1 MPSKHSLNTN
11 TAQSQHIHSTVLT
24 QSQHKSQ
31 HGFSTHTFL
40 STCNSQTSRIG
51 RLAAFADSQLSNS
64 SDHTDNVAN
73 SLPEAVAEIV
83 YARLV
88 VVTNDR
94 GKKRRR
100 EGTRKMDERTN
111 NGVRNFKKFHK
122 VTLHNYDSSCSLCMY
137 IYKHS
142 VSHTTSVLL
151 YIIC

>member
-1 MPSKHSLNTN
+1 M
-11 TAQSQHIHSTVLT
+11 V
-24 QSQHKSQ
+24 
-31 HGFSTHTFL
+31 FL
-40 STCNSQTSRIG
+40 STCTSQTSRIG

-73 SLPEAVAEIV
+73 SLPEVVAEIV

-88 VVTNDR
+88 VVINDKDR

-100 EGTRKMDERTN
+100 EDTRKMDERSN

>member
-1 MPSKHSLNTN
+1 MPSQHSLNTY
-11 TAQSQHIHSTVLT
+11 TAQSQHIHNTVLT

-64 SDHTDNVAN
+64 SDHTDNVTN

-83 YARLV
+83 FARLV

-122 VTLHNYDSSCSLCMY
+122 VTLHNYMYDSSCSLCMY

-142 VSHTTSVLL
+142 VSHTTSVLS
-151 YIIC
+151 YT